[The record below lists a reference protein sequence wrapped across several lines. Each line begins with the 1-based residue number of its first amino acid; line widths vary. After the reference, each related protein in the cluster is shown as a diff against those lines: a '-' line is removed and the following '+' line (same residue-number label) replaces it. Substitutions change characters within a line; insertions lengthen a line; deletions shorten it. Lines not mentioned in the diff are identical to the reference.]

1 MIGIA
6 MFTLGVLTPVTVQEA
21 PIKIDAP
28 QEIMPAIGPY
38 GNCLAERLNAGWKR
52 GQSNGSMDSAALET
66 LKVDVFKRC
75 ESAKR
80 DARTNADGI
89 LEDDGMRSRQSRQ
102 ETIDRALDSIERPI
116 RDFGKSG

>member
-6 MFTLGVLTPVTVQEA
+6 IFALGVLTPVTVQET

-38 GNCLAERLNAGWKR
+38 GNCLAERLNAGLKR
-52 GQSNGSMDSAALET
+52 GQSNGGMDSAALET

-116 RDFGKSG
+116 RDFGKSS